1 MVVSEGRKRFFKFA
15 LKNSVTEFVFLQL
28 QQTSDFL
35 FQFFDRKNDL
45 GISQKIVQRLKVFF
59 LKIQYLML
67 KLFSQV
73 LPVKTELFFPVFLII
88 DLYLLAVASI
98 KKDLM
103 P

>member
-1 MVVSEGRKRFFKFA
+1 M
-15 LKNSVTEFVFLQL
+15 
-28 QQTSDFL
+28 
-35 FQFFDRKNDL
+35 
-45 GISQKIVQRLKVFF
+45 
-59 LKIQYLML
+59 QYLML

-73 LPVKTELFFPVFLII
+73 LPVKTELFFPVFLVI